1 MRIVPNSITDAIT
14 IPESVKETGRL
25 TAYKSRVFF
34 STYTDEAPAYA
45 SPIPGPSAPHAV
57 GYPLPE
63 ALAYNTELGKF
74 ITISIKT
81 NGEIALQIEGEA
93 SPVIVTMGSSPLLA
107 DEHCRPGILENSF
120 WFYSP
125 EDAEYSTGSWYK
137 VVFDPALVLL
147 GTAECVE
154 SLADFSSRPNGAIH
168 PLSDTEV
175 VIFHIDEGGIR
186 PVFVASDA
194 SEHEHPG
201 RLFNPTHVFM
211 PYDTDDLTTLQFSGA
226 TLLNGDVFVY
236 LTMYDGSV
244 KVAKYKF
251 ATDNINGSWSDF
263 LVAVPEDISVFEV
276 GNVFTYN
283 NRVFMC
289 GKFYRQE
296 EFATT
301 TKYTLLLWSDDGFTF
316 SIDRKTLVSAVD
328 LRFLAVMEGNYLT
341 FSSTNRYTSAL
352 APYQILGESAE
363 SVAITLDNISGASQS
378 GWSAKV
384 KASDEVYLDN
394 VILETGVYAKFEIG
408 VHTVN
413 GIEWVKYHDV
423 IVSQIATSF
432 EDGVR
437 GYAMNIVPDAL
448 WHTSMMTHPFYM
460 EIQGKQSVLD
470 TVQVLDNL
478 YKVESGGGTPW
489 SLSCD
494 FWTKEIT
501 ESAQGGFIYQTHA
514 AAVETDWWCPDIKDF
529 ATDYPVLGSDATI
542 EMRLYGWSRAGIPS
556 GAPGQNPVD
565 DTPTDTPNDDFYA
578 LMLVE
583 DADGVQ
589 TTVVSLVGELTSDY
603 ANPPQT
609 WFVEGAR
616 AGSYPVIFAIANPG
630 VGKKIIKVGCRVIAN
645 TGNTTYYLERM
656 ELPGIAVSYIQ
667 NTTSNPDEELVVET
681 ENSLEYGH
689 FTVADR
695 NNLYSVA
702 PPLPDPSE
710 QMSFFETQMSIP
722 FDSSDHTIRCVEFD
736 VNPFVYSPNT
746 VKITIRTVFKETN
759 NITRFNLSN
768 EGGSTTEIPTTNG
781 VIYDES
787 IEYIYTNPSTFFL
800 QMLYYGGVTTA
811 LPDICIVYFRV
822 EVIPAGGVLLPET
835 TGTTKNLQVSKKGSS
850 VVHFSQRPFSTWNF
864 DCIARTSFTGEY
876 ALSGLLGI
884 ASDDSNYIIGYI
896 ENGKIGI
903 GVVRAGIKTT
913 LVDVVDATIVPDTV
927 YDVRFWHR
935 DGVFGV
941 ETKVSTDTEWP
952 TRGSQL
958 TYSWLE
964 ADGVMATIDDIFHVG
979 VYGLIDPPKFRTVGF
994 RSSGSIIPILP
1005 LDINPDTGVSDAMT
1019 LFPWSGRVDIE
1030 GTIYTYDGI
1039 WPSFTAVSTPYTEP
1053 LGPYQLR
1060 SVGDVVAPYSKP
1072 PPSEGDD
1079 NPMTGAGGRCIAIL
1093 QFAWLENTV
1102 GNEGLFAGATVGS
1115 TAGHA
1120 FFENAAQWKVW
1131 ITTNGK
1137 LVWIRER
1144 SHHYVEDQYADLVN
1158 DFGTLSSKVYI
1169 TNGMDG
1175 VAPVEEIENEFVYE
1189 EGTFVFLD
1197 SDDKIDIYGFYAVSG
1212 DHDQDLKSLLGKFCK
1227 IAGTTATF
1235 PGDFTP
1241 ANTTIASGGQVN
1253 LQ

>member
-154 SLADFSSRPNGAIH
+154 SLAEFSSRPNGAIH
-168 PLSDTEV
+168 PISDTEA

-186 PVFVASDA
+186 PVFIASNA

-201 RLFNPTHVFM
+201 RLFNPTHVFT
-211 PYDTDDLTTLQFSGA
+211 PYNADDLTTLQFSGA
-226 TLLNGDVFVY
+226 TILNGDIFVY
-236 LTMYDGSV
+236 LTMYNGSV

-251 ATDNINGSWSDF
+251 AADNINGSWSDF
-263 LVAVPEDISVFEV
+263 LVAVPEDISVFEI

-316 SIDRKTLVSAVD
+316 SIDRKTLVSAID
-328 LRFLAVMEGNYLT
+328 LRFLAVMEGDYLT
-341 FSSTNRYTSAL
+341 FSSTNRYTSVL

-423 IVSQIATSF
+423 IVSRITSTF

-437 GYAMNIVPDAL
+437 RYTVNIVPDAL

-470 TVQVLDNL
+470 TVQALDNL
-478 YKVESGGGTPW
+478 YKVESGGGIPW
-489 SLSCD
+489 TLSCD

-514 AAVETDWWCPDIKDF
+514 GAVETDWWCPDIKEF
-529 ATDYPVLGSDATI
+529 AEDYPVLGSEATI

-556 GAPGQNPVD
+556 GAPGQNPPD
-565 DTPTDTPNDDFYA
+565 DTPTSTPNDDFYA

-583 DADGVQ
+583 DKNGVQ
-589 TTVVSLVGELTSDY
+589 TTVVSLVGELTSDH

-656 ELPGIAVSYIQ
+656 ELPGIAVRFSVPSTPI
-667 NTTSNPDEELVVET
+667 SELELVPQLPEFT
-681 ENSLEYGH
+681 MSSLNGVYTPAG
-689 FTVADR
+689 
-695 NNLYSVA
+695 L
-702 PPLPDPSE
+702 PLPGVGVSSFSCTE
-710 QMSFFETQMSIP
+710 QFTGGAHQGWNKGARVSIP
-722 FDSSDHTIRCVEFD
+722 ADGVRQKIRSIMHMNFRRNASMGVGFIEQFHITSAGDVFTQTPLVTGKTYDKVIVAETILE
-736 VNPFVYSPNT
+736 PG
-746 VKITIRTVFKETN
+746 E
-759 NITRFNLSN
+759 
-768 EGGSTTEIPTTNG
+768 STTFGFGWYFPYIHASVT
-781 VIYDES
+781 VIEEWS
-787 IEYIYTNPSTFFL
+787 IESANIDPNDPDGIPQIL
-800 QMLYYGGVTTA
+800 QIKGK
-811 LPDICIVYFRV
+811 
-822 EVIPAGGVLLPET
+822 
-835 TGTTKNLQVSKKGSS
+835 GTPQVM
-850 VVHFSQRPFSTWNF
+850 FSQRPFSTWNF
-864 DCIARTSFTGEY
+864 DCVSRTSFTGEY
-876 ALSGLLGI
+876 ALSGLLGL
-884 ASDDSNYIIGYI
+884 ASDDNNYIVGYI

-903 GVVRAGIKTT
+903 GVIRGGVKTT
-913 LVDVVDATIVPDTV
+913 LVDVVDATIVPDTI

-935 DGVFGV
+935 DGLFGI
-941 ETKVSTDTEWP
+941 ETKEAGTAEWP

-964 ADGVMATIDDIFHVG
+964 IDGAMATIDDIFHVG
-979 VYGLIDPPKFRTVGF
+979 VYGFIDPPKFRTVGF

-1005 LDINPDTGVSDAMT
+1005 LDINPSTGASDALT
-1019 LFPWSGRVDIE
+1019 LFPWSGQIDIE
-1030 GTIYTYDGI
+1030 GTKYSYNGI
-1039 WPSFTAVSTPYTEP
+1039 WPTFTDVSIPYTEP

-1060 SVGDVVAPYSKP
+1060 SVGDVLPPYSKP

-1120 FFENAAQWKVW
+1120 FFENAAQWKIW

-1144 SHHYVEDQYADLVN
+1144 ARHYVEDQYADLIGD
-1158 DFGTLSSKVYI
+1158 DFGTLSSKIYI

-1175 VAPVEEIENEFVYE
+1175 VVPIDKIENEFVYE

-1197 SDDKIDIYGFYAVSG
+1197 SDDKIDVYGFYAVSG

-1241 ANTTIASGGQVN
+1241 ADEMVASGGQVN